1 MHISKVNEALEHKIA
16 GGSEFQWNC
25 WTNARYL
32 DYETDYAH
40 ASVVFNTNTQEVY
53 CAEVN
58 DKENN
63 YKPYRWMNSLY
74 KQLYVDEA
82 IQRKVD
88 PNLAWDDTTW
98 YDLETSE
105 DWLDK
110 ASAIMS
116 GLEFDERVKVP
127 IDLDN
132 DSLFKLMMM
141 AHERDITLN
150 KMIEIAL
157 RAEIDR
163 INLKDSFDYVI

>member
-1 MHISKVNEALEHKIA
+1 MHLSKVNEALEHKIA
-16 GGSEFQWNC
+16 GGSEFQWKC

-110 ASAIMS
+110 ASAIVR
-116 GLEFDERVKVP
+116 GENFDTRVQVP
-127 IDLDN
+127 LTLSKDEIYQ
-132 DSLFKLMMM
+132 LMQM
-141 AHERDITLN
+141 AHERDVTLN
-150 KMIEIAL
+150 ELVEEIL
-157 RAEIDR
+157 WE
-163 INLKDSFDYVI
+163 VIKRNE

>member
-1 MHISKVNEALEHKIA
+1 MHLSKVNEALEHKIA

-40 ASVVFNTNTQEVY
+40 ASVIFNINTQEVY

-63 YKPYRWMNSLY
+63 YKPYRWMNPQY
-74 KQLYVDEA
+74 RKFYDAEA
-82 IQRKVD
+82 NMRGVD
-88 PNLAWDDTTW
+88 PNLAWDAMTW

-110 ASAIMS
+110 ASAIMR
-116 GLEFDERVKVP
+116 GLDFDARVKVP

-132 DSLFKLMMM
+132 DSLFKLMTM

-150 KMIEIAL
+150 KMVEIVL
-157 RAEIDR
+157 QAEIDR
-163 INLKDSFDYVI
+163 IDLIDSFDYVI

>member
-1 MHISKVNEALEHKIA
+1 MHLSKVNEALEHKIA

-110 ASAIMS
+110 ASAIMR
-116 GLEFDERVKVP
+116 GENFDTRVQVP
-127 IDLDN
+127 LTLDKN
-132 DSLFKLMMM
+132 EIYQLMQM
-141 AHERDITLN
+141 AHERDVTLN
-150 KMIEIAL
+150 ELVEEIL
-157 RAEIDR
+157 WE
-163 INLKDSFDYVI
+163 VIKRNE